1 MEREQAQFGP
11 NSWLIEE
18 MYQQYLDSPDSVS
31 EPWRDFFADYSPDG
45 GAQAQPKTPAPQE
58 PKPET
63 KKAPEHTKAEEPA
76 KGAVRKEDPDR
87 DKAEPKKAT
96 DEISRTTPAPPGAT
110 PLRGADATL
119 AKYMESSL
127 AVPTATSVRTVPAKL
142 LEINR
147 NILNRHL
154 ARSRGA

>member
-96 DEISRTTPAPPGAT
+96 DEIFELPAEKQVVIPQDLSAGDTAARTSGVYVDAIADEAERRRRSEDRP
-110 PLRGADATL
+110 PLRVILGR
-119 AKYMESSL
+119 SQI
-127 AVPTATSVRTVPAKL
+127 VRP
-142 LEINR
+142 
-147 NILNRHL
+147 
-154 ARSRGA
+154 

>member
-63 KKAPEHTKAEEPA
+63 KKAPEHTKTAKKMTVLVLRIVQNTLRYPTAENQV
-76 KGAVRKEDPDR
+76 K
-87 DKAEPKKAT
+87 
-96 DEISRTTPAPPGAT
+96 
-110 PLRGADATL
+110 L
-119 AKYMESSL
+119 AHARSL
-127 AVPTATSVRTVPAKL
+127 ADLPDTVSL
-142 LEINR
+142 C
-147 NILNRHL
+147 RHFGPPR
-154 ARSRGA
+154 ARRRRMPSQRQ